1 MIVYCDTSFLFSRF
15 HSGDVNHDTALRL
28 TKKFVGGD
36 FAICE
41 VHLLEFPAAVR
52 AAVHRPKDALPDYVA
67 RRVINTL
74 DRAVNSRIF
83 LKRPVDMVETVAMA
97 RSLGETHGWRER
109 HAAFDLWH
117 LAAAWSFSAAAFLTF
132 DKRQARIARSL
143 GMAG

>member
-1 MIVYCDTSFLFSRF
+1 MIVYCDTSFIFSQLNDDDALHAPANAILRRF
-15 HSGDVNHDTALRL
+15 SGEE
-28 TKKFVGGD
+28 FVVCD
-36 FAICE
+36 IHF
-41 VHLLEFPAAVR
+41 LELPAAARV
-52 AAVHRPKDALPDYVA
+52 ATHRQKDPVPESAA
-67 RRVINTL
+67 RRVINRF

-109 HAAFDLWH
+109 HTAFDLWH

-132 DKRQARIARSL
+132 DKRQARIAKSL

>member
-1 MIVYCDTSFLFSRF
+1 M
-15 HSGDVNHDTALRL
+15 
-28 TKKFVGGD
+28 
-36 FAICE
+36 
-41 VHLLEFPAAVR
+41 LEFPAAVR
-52 AAVHRPKDALPDYVA
+52 VAVHRPKDALPEHVA

-109 HAAFDLWH
+109 HTAFDLWH
-117 LAAAWSFSAAAFLTF
+117 LAAACSFSAAAFLTF
-132 DKRQARIARSL
+132 DKRQARIAKSL